1 MRSGLAALRQEE
13 RELRS
18 LEVNTPQG
26 QTSRYFASSEAHLGV
41 ALLEPSDSEALLQR
55 SEASQRSAPQTKCS
69 FSIRQSGR
77 RETGSSEMFLD
88 ITTELL
94 RCGKSVRFRAPG
106 RSMHPTIKDGET
118 ITVEPV
124 KPSGI
129 KRGDIVLYR
138 FEKGVIAHRVVRIEK
153 NDGAPLFILRG
164 DALGAQDEAAA
175 VQQVLGKVVSVQR
188 GGRSIDPYSRRAKM
202 VRIAYVCASRL
213 RRWMMP
219 T

>member
-1 MRSGLAALRQEE
+1 
-13 RELRS
+13 
-18 LEVNTPQG
+18 
-26 QTSRYFASSEAHLGV
+26 
-41 ALLEPSDSEALLQR
+41 
-55 SEASQRSAPQTKCS
+55 
-69 FSIRQSGR
+69 
-77 RETGSSEMFLD
+77 
-88 ITTELL
+88 
-94 RCGKSVRFRAPG
+94 
-106 RSMHPTIKDGET
+106 MHPTIKDGET

-138 FEKGVIAHRVVRIEK
+138 LDKGVIAHRVVRIEK

-188 GGRSIDPYSRRAKM
+188 GGRSIDLYSRRAKM
-202 VRIAYVCASRL
+202 VRIAYVCVSRL

>member
-1 MRSGLAALRQEE
+1 
-13 RELRS
+13 
-18 LEVNTPQG
+18 
-26 QTSRYFASSEAHLGV
+26 
-41 ALLEPSDSEALLQR
+41 
-55 SEASQRSAPQTKCS
+55 
-69 FSIRQSGR
+69 
-77 RETGSSEMFLD
+77 MFLD

-94 RCGKSVRFRAPG
+94 RCGKSVRFQAPG

-138 FEKGVIAHRVVRIEK
+138 LEKGVIAHRVVRIEK

-164 DALGAQDEAAA
+164 DALGAPDEAAA

-202 VRIAYVCASRL
+202 VRIAYVCAFRL